1 MVPLTPT
8 HPPHARPPAPSQ
20 VSLHE
25 PAAHGCPAGFSRN
38 GARVD
43 HPTDY
48 GRATREAGL
57 ERWGQFLPQ
66 ASRYAASRNRVV
78 PGHPHVSR
86 LSPWVRS
93 RLVTTQEL
101 VEGLLAAHRFG
112 SVEKLVQELV
122 WRDYWKGWL
131 EWRPAVWRAYRAEVA
146 KLRSNGLP
154 EMLQRAEAVMEGRG
168 GVAVMDR
175 FARELTET
183 GYLHNHARMWWAG
196 YWCHVERLPWAL
208 GADFFYRH
216 LLDADPASNTL
227 GWRWVA
233 GLQTRGKAYLPRWS
247 NLERYCAPEW
257 LADSRGMGRLD
268 DAAVTPC
275 PLPPEAPFP
284 KTRWATLAECPDVAP
299 GRWGLWI
306 HGEDLTPELSALG
319 RLHPAVVATV
329 LDEAPVRAHGLS
341 AGRVRWMRAGLE
353 DARRR
358 AGAHYGCP
366 VVRVEGSGEGMPEA
380 LVRIGREHQVEGW
393 VSMRPCVGPLA
404 DQVDAMEG
412 AMASAGMA
420 LRWCRR
426 AWDEALWP
434 HAQSG
439 FFPFWEKVGARL
451 SRARRGGTIQGE
463 LAL

>member
-1 MVPLTPT
+1 M
-8 HPPHARPPAPSQ
+8 AEQ
-20 VSLHE
+20 
-25 PAAHGCPAGFSRN
+25 AGEWQASR
-38 GARVD
+38 D
-43 HPTDY
+43 T
-48 GRATREAGL
+48 GL
-57 ERWGQFLPQ
+57 ERWKAFLPR
-66 ASRYAASRNRVV
+66 ASRYAALRNRVE

-101 VEGLLAAHRFG
+101 VEGLLASHRFG
-112 SVEKLVQELV
+112 AVEKLVQELV

-131 EWRPAVWRAYRAEVA
+131 EGRPNVWRAYRDEVA
-146 KLRSNGLP
+146 RIRSNAPSPL
-154 EMLQRAEAVMEGRG
+154 LQRAEAVMQGRS

-196 YWCHVERLPWAL
+196 FWCHVERLPWAL

-233 GLQTRGKAYLPRWS
+233 GLQTRGKAYLPRRS
-247 NLERYCAPEW
+247 NLERYCAPE
-257 LADSRGMGRLD
+257 RLD
-268 DAAVTPC
+268 DTRGMERLEDSAVSPC
-275 PLPPEAPFP
+275 PLEPEAPFP
-284 KTRWATLAECPDVAP
+284 RSRWAPLPECPDTAR

-319 RLHPAVVATV
+319 RLRPAVAATV
-329 LDEAPVRAHGLS
+329 LDEASVRGHGLS
-341 AGRVRWMRAGLE
+341 EGRVRWMRQGLD

-358 AGAHYGCP
+358 AAAHFACA
-366 VVRVEGSGEGMPEA
+366 VTHAEARDEA
-380 LVRIGREHQVEGW
+380 LGDALARIGREHRLDGW
-393 VSMRPCVGPLA
+393 VAMRPCVGPLG
-404 DQVDAMEG
+404 DQAAAME
-412 AMASAGMA
+412 AAVASHGMT

-426 AWDEALWP
+426 GWDEALWP

-439 FFPFWEKVGARL
+439 FFPFWEKAGARL
-451 SRARRGGTIQGE
+451 SRARPGHAIQRE
-463 LAL
+463 LEL